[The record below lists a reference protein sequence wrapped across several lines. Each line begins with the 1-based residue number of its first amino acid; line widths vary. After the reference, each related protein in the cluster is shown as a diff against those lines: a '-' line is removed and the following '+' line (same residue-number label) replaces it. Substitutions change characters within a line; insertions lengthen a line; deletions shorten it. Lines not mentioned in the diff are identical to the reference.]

1 MPHKF
6 VGCPNY
12 SDTWPKASNAW
23 AKVKGFLYRMTKK
36 TRHIAKK
43 MHSHKSPP
51 PDKPYSSSSSR
62 HHRPSD
68 ILCCQASV
76 GRFAAK
82 LVLEDHVHASPR
94 CLFLRPFMPSASGAA
109 RPWISSPN
117 PISLFGSDI
126 LLFVVNHSVIRQS
139 YSCRSG
145 LWPLLLG
152 DSPHHARD
160 FC

>member
-6 VGCPNY
+6 VGGTNY
-12 SDTWPKASNAW
+12 SYTW
-23 AKVKGFLYRMTKK
+23 AKVKGFLYQTTKK
-36 TRHIAKK
+36 NPGTLLKK
-43 MHSHKSPP
+43 MHRRKSPP
-51 PDKPYSSSSSR
+51 PNKPYSSSSSR

-94 CLFLRPFMPSASGAA
+94 CLFLRPFMPSVSGAA
-109 RPWISSPN
+109 RPWISSSH
-117 PISLFGSDI
+117 PISFFGSDI

>member
-12 SDTWPKASNAW
+12 SDTWPKVSNAW
-23 AKVKGFLYRMTKK
+23 AKVKGFLHRTTKK
-36 TRHIAKK
+36 TRHIAGIAKK
-43 MHSHKSPP
+43 MHRRKSPP
-51 PDKPYSSSSSR
+51 PDKPYSSSCR
-62 HHRPSD
+62 HRHRPSN
-68 ILCCQASV
+68 ILCYQASV
-76 GRFAAK
+76 GRSCSR
-82 LVLEDHVHASPR
+82 LPR
-94 CLFLRPFMPSASGAA
+94 CLFLRPFMPSVSGTA
-109 RPWISSPN
+109 RPWISSPH

-145 LWPLLLG
+145 LWPLLPG
-152 DSPHHARD
+152 DSPHHAHD